1 MENVYFSVKE
11 DYKVK
16 KGKILDVSSVGM
28 ACVFDDKDAIYREG
42 TLFKEMQLCL
52 KGVICIV
59 DATISHHRLM
69 EDGTN
74 MYIVMFD
81 SKKYNKFQDKVHH
94 FVYKSLQDSLAKD
107 FKMIGNK

>member
-1 MENVYFSVKE
+1 
-11 DYKVK
+11 
-16 KGKILDVSSVGM
+16 
-28 ACVFDDKDAIYREG
+28 
-42 TLFKEMQLCL
+42 
-52 KGVICIV
+52 
-59 DATISHHRLM
+59 M